1 MKFLPLLLALAC
13 FAHAKQPELSLARL
27 DGIEFKARELPQ
39 SHINII
45 DISSKEMANKTG
57 LDLFPAFY
65 AAFTILPM
73 HPFRPTELRLD
84 GQPFF
89 TYQRLEEPRDGDSS
103 LQDSGHHIQIFL
115 KQGTIEVLFHKIEY
129 PSNSGTYALR
139 DISFIPH
146 IFRVADAKEMSA
158 FRQLFLAEKEIV
170 ALVIDCNE
178 AALPLLHSM
187 KKLAQQCPGTH
198 FVMPTEAG
206 ERIYTTPG
214 DSLPTLDRR
223 IREMGIST
231 LQELHTYNRLMSEKE
246 AKAYGG
252 DISSGREKMKQR
264 YLDAREQLQ
273 P

>member
-1 MKFLPLLLALAC
+1 MKYLPLLLAIAC
-13 FAHAKQPELSLARL
+13 FTHAGQPEPSLARL
-27 DGIEFKARELPQ
+27 DGIEFKVKEIPQ

-45 DISSKEMANKTG
+45 DISSKEMANKTR

-65 AAFTILPM
+65 AAFTVLPM
-73 HPFRPTELRLD
+73 HPFQPTELRLD

-89 TYQRLEEPRDGDSS
+89 TYQNLEEPRHGDSS
-103 LQDSGHHIQIFL
+103 LQDSGHHVQILL

-146 IFRVADAKEMSA
+146 IFRVADAKEMAA

-170 ALVIDCNE
+170 ALAIDYNE

-187 KKLAQQCPGTH
+187 KQLAQQCPGTR

-206 ERIYTTPG
+206 DRINTEPG
-214 DSLPTLDRR
+214 DPLPAHDHR

-231 LQELHTYNRLMSEKE
+231 LQELRTYNRLMSEKE

-252 DISSGREKMKQR
+252 DISGGREKMKQR
-264 YLDAREQLQ
+264 YLDARETLQ